1 MLVKNVFLHR
11 TEDDS
16 SYFLLKSAMRKSNC
30 YLKSQTKVSIVKNGR
45 RPSEDRRK
53 DR

>member
-16 SYFLLKSAMRKSNC
+16 SYFFAKVSNEEVKLLFKKSN
-30 YLKSQTKVSIVKNGR
+30 
-45 RPSEDRRK
+45 
-53 DR
+53 